1 MAADSGLILCQK
13 NFQNFLTVILPK
25 FSPTFIHI
33 HYLGYHEQEYCYPYH
48 AHDQEC
54 NYSGTCIYG
63 AGIVTN
69 QVYAWG
75 TNEEELKTM
84 VVEYGPVVTGLDAS
98 GLQFYNSGV
107 MDSLVCCNA
116 MNNDHCV

>member
-1 MAADSGLILCQK
+1 MLE
-13 NFQNFLTVILPK
+13 
-25 FSPTFIHI
+25 IHI
-33 HYLGYHEQEYCYPYH
+33 SSHLHFLGYHQQEQCYPYH
-48 AHDQEC
+48 AHDQKC
-54 NYSGTCIYG
+54 KFLDSCKYDGG
-63 AGIVTN
+63 MVTN

-107 MDSLVCCNA
+107 MDSFVCCNA

>member
-1 MAADSGLILCQK
+1 
-13 NFQNFLTVILPK
+13 
-25 FSPTFIHI
+25 
-33 HYLGYHEQEYCYPYH
+33 
-48 AHDQEC
+48 
-54 NYSGTCIYG
+54 
-63 AGIVTN
+63 
-69 QVYAWG
+69 
-75 TNEEELKTM
+75 M